1 MLKSREKN
9 LLYRSVTF
17 EKAALQRSF
26 SELLDELSSERCAL
40 LTSPAVLI
48 TDEKPD
54 YAWALNRHRSRFCLH
69 HLTVNS
75 KAPRTLHNPL
85 FASNYLERELRKD
98 LADHRRE
105 TVCFPRNVANM
116 LNRLVVYLGWHN
128 YEKPF
133 RIGHSIESTHAAH
146 AGIKESAICQARHT
160 SFHERAFF
168 LERSCSPMNEN
179 SGSDPFPLPLRKT
192 QSMCPPMPM
201 HETILSRMPTTY
213 TRFVAVLIGSYKKQ
227 VDNLLEI
234 LARLS

>member
-1 MLKSREKN
+1 
-9 LLYRSVTF
+9 
-17 EKAALQRSF
+17 
-26 SELLDELSSERCAL
+26 
-40 LTSPAVLI
+40 VLI

-133 RIGHSIESTHAAH
+133 RIGHSIESSHAAH
-146 AGIKESAICQARHT
+146 AGIKKSAINQARHT
-160 SFHERAFF
+160 SFHERAF
-168 LERSCSPMNEN
+168 
-179 SGSDPFPLPLRKT
+179 
-192 QSMCPPMPM
+192 
-201 HETILSRMPTTY
+201 LSRTQLFPHERKLWLRSFPTP
-213 TRFVAVLIGSYKKQ
+213 LKKNPEY
-227 VDNLLEI
+227 VP
-234 LARLS
+234 AYAYA